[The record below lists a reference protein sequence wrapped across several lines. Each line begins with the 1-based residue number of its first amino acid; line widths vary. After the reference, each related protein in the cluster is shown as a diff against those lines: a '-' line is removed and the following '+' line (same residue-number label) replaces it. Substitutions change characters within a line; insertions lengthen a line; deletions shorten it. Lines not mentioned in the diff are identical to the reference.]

1 MADRGRRCGGVM
13 GSSRPTRLGE
23 FHVVFHT
30 AMVLM
35 ICTALEPWF
44 VFHDTR
50 GKGRHSDYLY
60 S

>member
-1 MADRGRRCGGVM
+1 M

-50 GKGRHSDYLY
+50 GKVRHSDYLY